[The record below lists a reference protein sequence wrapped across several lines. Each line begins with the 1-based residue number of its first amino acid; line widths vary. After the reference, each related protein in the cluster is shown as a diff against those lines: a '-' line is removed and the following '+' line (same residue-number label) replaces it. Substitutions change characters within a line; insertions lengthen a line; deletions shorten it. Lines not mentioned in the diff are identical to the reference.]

1 MSGVSSNSWESVSRR
16 IQSPPPR
23 TGSLDN
29 CIRIVT
35 THWPPLKTDKVI
47 DPPLGFRSRFWD
59 AKYSESESLKISDWP
74 DSMTLPEIW
83 SSVQWLLLKSGAPF
97 NDFGRNLV
105 LHSITLAEIPFNHFV
120 WNPVQWLWPK
130 SRSITLTE
138 ILFND
143 FGRNSASQPRVQWV
157 FLILIRV
164 FNEFA
169 WPWASHSMSF
179 FMFVDFA
186 PQ

>member
-1 MSGVSSNSWESVSRR
+1 
-16 IQSPPPR
+16 
-23 TGSLDN
+23 
-29 CIRIVT
+29 
-35 THWPPLKTDKVI
+35 
-47 DPPLGFRSRFWD
+47 
-59 AKYSESESLKISDWP
+59 
-74 DSMTLPEIW
+74 MTLLEIW

-97 NDFGRNLV
+97 NDFGRNLM
-105 LHSITLAEIPFNHFV
+105 LHSITLSEIPLNEIPFNDFDRNPVQWLCPKSRSITLAEIPFNHFGR
-120 WNPVQWLWPK
+120 NPVQWLWPK

-169 WPWASHSMSF
+169 WAWASHSMSF
-179 FMFVDFA
+179 TNIFVDVSA
-186 PQ
+186 VG